1 MEVSPQQITN
11 LSNRLPKLEL
21 SYETVVHKKVSTIYD
36 ICVSIPTGKRQFAWF
51 TYDEDGDVCYLMDL
65 TRDGKIGRIAQ
76 VSDSKNQTAN
86 DSTAKN
92 QTAKNQTAKNQTA
105 NDSTT
110 KDSTTKDSTT
120 KFAFGTILYG
130 TLCDVEGLSFFI
142 ADDIY
147 YYKGIYMKPLAF
159 GEKMGYLTDVI
170 GNMDSTSVIFKMACM
185 ETITSVDAENQTLKL
200 ESAYVSHHLQYRASS
215 QIMPYLNH
223 TVKPRS
229 FAPAQA
235 VEPKIYI
242 PRNDLDFGAPAYKSE
257 TVFRVMADVQSDIYL
272 LYAYNETAFEFVD
285 IAYIGSRKESAFMNS
300 LFRNIRENLNVDYG
314 EESEDEDM
322 FQNTSVDKYVDLK
335 LEYRMICSFHH
346 KFKKWVPV
354 RTVDAKTRC
363 VNLSQLTRR
372 QGSQP
377 RSDAQRPYQSASQK
391 PYQSASQKPYQ
402 SASQKPYQSDA
413 TRPYRSDAAR
423 PYRSDVQRPSAKPYQ
438 SDATRPYQSDA
449 ARPYQSASTKPQQ
462 SEAQH
467 PYRSEAQHPY
477 RSDAARPYR
486 SDAARPYQKPQKSD
500 AARPYQSEAQH
511 PYQSEAQHPYT
522 KPSQS
527 IPPKPIEKKPYQHN
541 RERNLF

>member
-1 MEVSPQQITN
+1 MEVNPQQLTN

-76 VSDSKNQTAN
+76 VSDSK
-86 DSTAKN
+86 
-92 QTAKNQTAKNQTA
+92 
-105 NDSTT
+105 
-110 KDSTTKDSTT
+110 DSTT

-147 YYKGIYMKPLAF
+147 YYKGIYMKPLTF

-170 GNMDSTSVIFKMACM
+170 ENMESTTVMFKMACM
-185 ETITSVDAENQTLKL
+185 ETITAVDTENQTLKL

-229 FAPAQA
+229 FAPAPA

-285 IAYIGSRKESAFMNS
+285 IAYIGSRKESSFMNS

-363 VNLSQLTRR
+363 VNIGQLTRR
-372 QGSQP
+372 QGSNTRPYQSDVQRP
-377 RSDAQRPYQSASQK
+377 YQSASAKPYVRSDAQSPYQSASAKPYNSASAKPYQSNVQRPYTKPYQSNVQRPSTKPYQSDTQRLYQSNAQRPYQSASEK
-391 PYQSASQKPYQ
+391 PYQSASEKPYQ
-402 SASQKPYQSDA
+402 SASEK
-413 TRPYRSDAAR
+413 
-423 PYRSDVQRPSAKPYQ
+423 
-438 SDATRPYQSDA
+438 
-449 ARPYQSASTKPQQ
+449 PYQSASEK
-462 SEAQH
+462 
-467 PYRSEAQHPY
+467 
-477 RSDAARPYR
+477 
-486 SDAARPYQKPQKSD
+486 
-500 AARPYQSEAQH
+500 PYQSAN
-511 PYQSEAQHPYT
+511 PYT
-522 KPSQS
+522 KPSQP

>member
-1 MEVSPQQITN
+1 MEVNPQQLTN

-76 VSDSKNQTAN
+76 VSI
-86 DSTAKN
+86 
-92 QTAKNQTAKNQTA
+92 
-105 NDSTT
+105 
-110 KDSTTKDSTT
+110 TKDSTT
-120 KFAFGTILYG
+120 KFSYGTILYG

-147 YYKGIYMKPLAF
+147 YYKGIYMKPLTF

-170 GNMDSTSVIFKMACM
+170 ENMDSTTVMFKMACM
-185 ETITSVDAENQTLKL
+185 ETITAVDTENQTLKL

-229 FAPAQA
+229 FAPAPA

-285 IAYIGSRKESAFMNS
+285 IAYIGSRKESSFMNS

-372 QGSQP
+372 QGSQQSVKP
-377 RSDAQRPYQSASQK
+377 YRSDAQRPYRSDAQRPLRSDATHPLRSD
-391 PYQSASQKPYQ
+391 ATHPYQ
-402 SASQKPYQSDA
+402 SASQKPYQSD
-413 TRPYRSDAAR
+413 TQRPYT
-423 PYRSDVQRPSAKPYQ
+423 KPYTPNT
-438 SDATRPYQSDA
+438 SRSNAERPYQSDA
-449 ARPYQSASTKPQQ
+449 QRPQQSASTKPYTPNN
-462 SEAQH
+462 S
-467 PYRSEAQHPY
+467 RSEAQ
-477 RSDAARPYR
+477 
-486 SDAARPYQKPQKSD
+486 
-500 AARPYQSEAQH
+500 RPYQSNVQR
-511 PYQSEAQHPYT
+511 PSE
-522 KPSQS
+522 KPSQP

>member
-1 MEVSPQQITN
+1 MEVNPQQLTN

-76 VSDSKNQTAN
+76 ISDSKNQTA
-86 DSTAKN
+86 
-92 QTAKNQTAKNQTA
+92 
-105 NDSTT
+105 
-110 KDSTTKDSTT
+110 KDSTT
-120 KFAFGTILYG
+120 KFSYGTILYG

-147 YYKGIYMKPLAF
+147 YYKGIYMKPLTF

-170 GNMDSTSVIFKMACM
+170 ENMDSTTVMFKMACM
-185 ETITSVDAENQTLKL
+185 ETITAVDTENQTLKL

-229 FAPAQA
+229 FAPAPA

-285 IAYIGSRKESAFMNS
+285 IAYIGSRKESSFMNS

-372 QGSQP
+372 QGSQHSVKP
-377 RSDAQRPYQSASQK
+377 YQSDAQRPYQSNVQRPLRSDAQRPLRSD
-391 PYQSASQKPYQ
+391 ATH
-402 SASQKPYQSDA
+402 PYQSD
-413 TRPYRSDAAR
+413 TQRPYT
-423 PYRSDVQRPSAKPYQ
+423 KPYTPNT
-438 SDATRPYQSDA
+438 SRSNAERPYQSDA
-449 ARPYQSASTKPQQ
+449 QRPQQSASTKPYTPNN
-462 SEAQH
+462 S
-467 PYRSEAQHPY
+467 RSEAQ
-477 RSDAARPYR
+477 
-486 SDAARPYQKPQKSD
+486 
-500 AARPYQSEAQH
+500 RPYQSNAQR
-511 PYQSEAQHPYT
+511 PYQSNVQRPSE
-522 KPSQS
+522 KPSQP

>member
-1 MEVSPQQITN
+1 MPYTLYKMEVNPQQLTN

-76 VSDSKNQTAN
+76 ISDSKNQ
-86 DSTAKN
+86 
-92 QTAKNQTAKNQTA
+92 
-105 NDSTT
+105 TT

-120 KFAFGTILYG
+120 KDYKNSTVKFAFGTILYG

-147 YYKGIYMKPLAF
+147 YYKGIYMKPLTF

-170 GNMDSTSVIFKMACM
+170 ENMDSTTVMFKMACM
-185 ETITSVDAENQTLKL
+185 ETITAVDTENQTLKL

-229 FAPAQA
+229 FAPAPA

-285 IAYIGSRKESAFMNS
+285 IAYIGSRKESSFMNS

-354 RTVDAKTRC
+354 HTVDAKTRC

-372 QGSQP
+372 QGSQQSGKP
-377 RSDAQRPYQSASQK
+377 YQSDVQRPLRSDATHPYQSNVQRSQKSDAQRPYQSDAQRPYTKPSQKSDTLRPYTKPYQSNAQRPYQSASQK
-391 PYQSASQKPYQ
+391 SDAQRPYQSSSTKPYQ
-402 SASQKPYQSDA
+402 SSSTKPYQSSS
-413 TRPYRSDAAR
+413 T
-423 PYRSDVQRPSAKPYQ
+423 KPYQ
-438 SDATRPYQSDA
+438 SNVQ
-449 ARPYQSASTKPQQ
+449 
-462 SEAQH
+462 
-467 PYRSEAQHPY
+467 
-477 RSDAARPYR
+477 
-486 SDAARPYQKPQKSD
+486 RPYQKPQN
-500 AARPYQSEAQH
+500 
-511 PYQSEAQHPYT
+511 T
-522 KPSQS
+522 TSQTTNPQQ
-527 IPPKPIEKKPYQHN
+527 ITQKPIEKKPYQHN
-541 RERNLF
+541 RERNLY

>member
-1 MEVSPQQITN
+1 
-11 LSNRLPKLEL
+11 
-21 SYETVVHKKVSTIYD
+21 
-36 ICVSIPTGKRQFAWF
+36 
-51 TYDEDGDVCYLMDL
+51 
-65 TRDGKIGRIAQ
+65 
-76 VSDSKNQTAN
+76 
-86 DSTAKN
+86 
-92 QTAKNQTAKNQTA
+92 
-105 NDSTT
+105 
-110 KDSTTKDSTT
+110 
-120 KFAFGTILYG
+120 
-130 TLCDVEGLSFFI
+130 
-142 ADDIY
+142 
-147 YYKGIYMKPLAF
+147 
-159 GEKMGYLTDVI
+159 
-170 GNMDSTSVIFKMACM
+170 VIFKMACM
-185 ETITSVDAENQTLKL
+185 ETITAVDAENQTLKL

-229 FAPAQA
+229 FAPAPV

-372 QGSQP
+372 QGSNTN
-377 RSDAQRPYQSASQK
+377 RPYQSA
-391 PYQSASQKPYQ
+391 
-402 SASQKPYQSDA
+402 
-413 TRPYRSDAAR
+413 
-423 PYRSDVQRPSAKPYQ
+423 SAKPYQ
-438 SDATRPYQSDA
+438 SDAQRPSTKPYQKPYTPNTSRSETERPLWSDA
-449 ARPYQSASTKPQQ
+449 ARPYQSASTKPYQ
-462 SEAQH
+462 
-467 PYRSEAQHPY
+467 
-477 RSDAARPYR
+477 R
-486 SDAARPYQKPQKSD
+486 SDAARPYQSASTKPYQSD
-500 AARPYQSEAQH
+500 AARPYQSDSVK
-511 PYQSEAQHPYT
+511 PYQSDAARPYQSDSVKPYQSDSVKPYQRSDAARPYQSASTKPYQSDAARPYT
-522 KPSQS
+522 KTYIPNTSRPNAERPYQKPYQSDGHRPQQSAFTKPYTPNNSRSEAQRPSEKPSQP

>member
-1 MEVSPQQITN
+1 MEVKSQQITN

-76 VSDSKNQTAN
+76 I
-86 DSTAKN
+86 STV
-92 QTAKNQTAKNQTA
+92 
-105 NDSTT
+105 
-110 KDSTTKDSTT
+110 KDSTT
-120 KFAFGTILYG
+120 KFSYGTILYG

-147 YYKGIYMKPLAF
+147 YYKGIYMKPLTF

-170 GNMDSTSVIFKMACM
+170 ENMESTTVMFKMACM
-185 ETITSVDAENQTLKL
+185 ETITAVDTENQTLKL

-229 FAPAQA
+229 FAPVPA

-272 LYAYNETAFEFVD
+272 LYAHNETAFEFVD
-285 IAYIGSRKESAFMNS
+285 IAYIGSRKESSFMNS

-377 RSDAQRPYQSASQK
+377 SGKPYQSDAQRPQKLDAQRPYRSDAQRPYQSASQK
-391 PYQSASQKPYQ
+391 SDAQRPYQSASQKSDAQRPYR

-413 TRPYRSDAAR
+413 
-423 PYRSDVQRPSAKPYQ
+423 Q
-438 SDATRPYQSDA
+438 RPYQSASTKAYTPNTSRSDA
-449 ARPYQSASTKPQQ
+449 VRPYQSASTKPYTKPDQ
-462 SEAQH
+462 
-467 PYRSEAQHPY
+467 
-477 RSDAARPYR
+477 SDA
-486 SDAARPYQKPQKSD
+486 Q
-500 AARPYQSEAQH
+500 RPYQSDAQR
-511 PYQSEAQHPYT
+511 PYQSDTQRPYQSASEKPYPSNAQHSYQSASEKPYQSANPYT
-522 KPSQS
+522 KPLQP

>member
-1 MEVSPQQITN
+1 MEVSPQQLTN

-36 ICVSIPTGKRQFAWF
+36 ICISIPTGKRQFAWF

-76 VSDSKNQTAN
+76 VS
-86 DSTAKN
+86 
-92 QTAKNQTAKNQTA
+92 
-105 NDSTT
+105 TT

-120 KFAFGTILYG
+120 KDPYKFAFGTILYG

-147 YYKGIYMKPLAF
+147 YYKGIYMKPLTF

-170 GNMDSTSVIFKMACM
+170 ENMDSTTVMFKMACM
-185 ETITSVDAENQTLKL
+185 ETITAVDTENQTLKL

-229 FAPAQA
+229 FAPAPA

-354 RTVDAKTRC
+354 RTVDAKTKC

-372 QGSQP
+372 QGSNTN
-377 RSDAQRPYQSASQK
+377 RPYQ
-391 PYQSASQKPYQ
+391 
-402 SASQKPYQSDA
+402 
-413 TRPYRSDAAR
+413 SDAAR
-423 PYRSDVQRPSAKPYQ
+423 PYQ
-438 SDATRPYQSDA
+438 SDAARPYQSDA
-449 ARPYQSASTKPQQ
+449 ARPYQSASTKPYQ
-462 SEAQH
+462 SASTK
-467 PYRSEAQHPY
+467 PYQRPY
-477 RSDAARPYR
+477 ESAYTKPYTPNTSRSDARRP
-486 SDAARPYQKPQKSD
+486 STKPYQKPYTPNTSRSNAERPYQSASQKSD
-500 AARPYQSEAQH
+500 AQRPSTSPYQSASQKSDAQRPSTSPYQSNAQRPYQSNAQR
-511 PYQSEAQHPYT
+511 PSE
-522 KPSQS
+522 KPSQP

>member
-1 MEVSPQQITN
+1 MEVNSQQLTN

-76 VSDSKNQTAN
+76 VSTD
-86 DSTAKN
+86 
-92 QTAKNQTAKNQTA
+92 
-105 NDSTT
+105 
-110 KDSTTKDSTT
+110 KDSSNQ
-120 KFAFGTILYG
+120 FAFGTILYG

-147 YYKGIYMKPLAF
+147 YYKGIYMKPLTF
-159 GEKMGYLTDVI
+159 GEKMGYLADVI
-170 GNMDSTSVIFKMACM
+170 ENMDSTTVMFKMACM
-185 ETITSVDAENQTLKL
+185 ETITAIDAENQTLKL

-229 FAPAQA
+229 FAPAPA

-372 QGSQP
+372 QGSNTNRPYQSDATKP
-377 RSDAQRPYQSASQK
+377 YQSDAHRPYQRPYESAYTKPYTPNTSRSDARRPSTKPYQKPYTPNTSQSNAERPYQSASQK
-391 PYQSASQKPYQ
+391 SDAQRPSTSPYQSNAQ
-402 SASQKPYQSDA
+402 
-413 TRPYRSDAAR
+413 
-423 PYRSDVQRPSAKPYQ
+423 
-438 SDATRPYQSDA
+438 RPYQSNTQ
-449 ARPYQSASTKPQQ
+449 RP
-462 SEAQH
+462 SE
-467 PYRSEAQHPY
+467 
-477 RSDAARPYR
+477 
-486 SDAARPYQKPQKSD
+486 
-500 AARPYQSEAQH
+500 
-511 PYQSEAQHPYT
+511 
-522 KPSQS
+522 KPSQL

>member
-1 MEVSPQQITN
+1 LKKNIWKEYKNKVPYTLYKMEVSPQQLTN

-76 VSDSKNQTAN
+76 I
-86 DSTAKN
+86 
-92 QTAKNQTAKNQTA
+92 
-105 NDSTT
+105 
-110 KDSTTKDSTT
+110 STTKDSTT
-120 KFAFGTILYG
+120 KFSYGTILYG

-147 YYKGIYMKPLAF
+147 YYKGIYMKPLTF

-170 GNMDSTSVIFKMACM
+170 ENMDSTTVMFKMACM
-185 ETITSVDAENQTLKL
+185 ETITAVDTENQTLKL

-229 FAPAQA
+229 FAPAPA

-272 LYAYNETAFEFVD
+272 LYAYNENAFEFVD

-354 RTVDAKTRC
+354 RTVDAKTKC

-372 QGSQP
+372 QGSQQ
-377 RSDAQRPYQSASQK
+377 RSDASQKSDTQRPYQSASQK
-391 PYQSASQKPYQ
+391 PYQ
-402 SASQKPYQSDA
+402 
-413 TRPYRSDAAR
+413 RSDAAR
-423 PYRSDVQRPSAKPYQ
+423 PYQSDASQKSDTQRPYTKPYTPNTSRPNAERSYQKPYQ
-438 SDATRPYQSDA
+438 SDTQRPYQSDTQRPYQSDTQ
-449 ARPYQSASTKPQQ
+449 RPYQSASTKP
-462 SEAQH
+462 
-467 PYRSEAQHPY
+467 YTK
-477 RSDAARPYR
+477 
-486 SDAARPYQKPQKSD
+486 PYQSNAQ
-500 AARPYQSEAQH
+500 RPYQSASQKSNAQH
-511 PYQSEAQHPYT
+511 PYQRSDAQHLSQ
-522 KPSQS
+522 KPQNTTSQTTNS
-527 IPPKPIEKKPYQHN
+527 QQITQKPIEKKPYQHN
-541 RERNLF
+541 RERNLY